1 MTGKVYSTIRGFACE
16 RLFNIDF
23 WIARRY
29 LAATLVFFV
38 LVLGRFH
45 GLSIGEWDK
54 VLIEKTDSYEQV
66 NIIGKPRA
74 IRSDEYFLATPW
86 YLAQSMSGDYYPLIN
101 RNIRSDGQNMMVV
114 SYAPVFDISLIGK
127 PANWGFFLLGKEY
140 GFSWWWFSRLFFL
153 LLSSFELAMILSC
166 GNRAFSGICALWLAF
181 SPAVQWWFSS
191 IIIDL
196 LYYAQFMIVAAHG
209 YITAPV
215 KRTRAYLSVALV
227 LCSVGFILSSYPR
240 YQVPMAYLVALFIA
254 CFLYVNKTRLQF
266 GKTEV
271 LQAVFGAL
279 FVVGVVGSVYI
290 RSSDAISLLSSTIYP
305 GKQFFTGGGGNF
317 FNSFWYLSNML
328 LPYKNI
334 NLPNNCLAS
343 TFFNFMP
350 AVFPVIV
357 MIVCGRYK
365 VGDSRKTLLL
375 ALFSYFLFQ
384 VSWELVSYPA
394 WFAKYSLFSY
404 IKTKPPARLF
414 SLSTNLIG
422 VYISIVVFS
431 LISEKPPMAKRGAL
445 AISLLVSALYYAAIQ
460 NTWMKQYLKGVPI
473 LVVLSFFLVLNF
485 FYLGGVK
492 KYFYSLLTLLIVI
505 SGLTVNPLAR
515 GLSPIYD
522 KAVSREILNIRD
534 KYPDAKWGFV
544 GGMFRANLFP
554 ALGVKSFNGYHL
566 YPDMKMW
573 NLLDPKGLYSDK
585 YNRFYDA
592 ILQFTEQKTYFTIP
606 PDTVDVLN
614 IFLSWSDLD
623 KTGIKFLLSREP
635 LVNSGYLKELRFF
648 EKDDMHLY
656 EVIARSGV
664 PLRR

>member
-1 MTGKVYSTIRGFACE
+1 
-16 RLFNIDF
+16 
-23 WIARRY
+23 
-29 LAATLVFFV
+29 
-38 LVLGRFH
+38 
-45 GLSIGEWDK
+45 
-54 VLIEKTDSYEQV
+54 
-66 NIIGKPRA
+66 
-74 IRSDEYFLATPW
+74 
-86 YLAQSMSGDYYPLIN
+86 
-101 RNIRSDGQNMMVV
+101 
-114 SYAPVFDISLIGK
+114 
-127 PANWGFFLLGKEY
+127 
-140 GFSWWWFSRLFFL
+140 
-153 LLSSFELAMILSC
+153 
-166 GNRAFSGICALWLAF
+166 
-181 SPAVQWWFSS
+181 
-191 IIIDL
+191 
-196 LYYAQFMIVAAHG
+196 
-209 YITAPV
+209 
-215 KRTRAYLSVALV
+215 
-227 LCSVGFILSSYPR
+227 
-240 YQVPMAYLVALFIA
+240 
-254 CFLYVNKTRLQF
+254 
-266 GKTEV
+266 
-271 LQAVFGAL
+271 
-279 FVVGVVGSVYI
+279 
-290 RSSDAISLLSSTIYP
+290 
-305 GKQFFTGGGGNF
+305 
-317 FNSFWYLSNML
+317 
-328 LPYKNI
+328 
-334 NLPNNCLAS
+334 
-343 TFFNFMP
+343 
-350 AVFPVIV
+350 
-357 MIVCGRYK
+357 
-365 VGDSRKTLLL
+365 
-375 ALFSYFLFQ
+375 
-384 VSWELVSYPA
+384 
-394 WFAKYSLFSY
+394 
-404 IKTKPPARLF
+404 
-414 SLSTNLIG
+414 
-422 VYISIVVFS
+422 
-431 LISEKPPMAKRGAL
+431 MAKRGAL